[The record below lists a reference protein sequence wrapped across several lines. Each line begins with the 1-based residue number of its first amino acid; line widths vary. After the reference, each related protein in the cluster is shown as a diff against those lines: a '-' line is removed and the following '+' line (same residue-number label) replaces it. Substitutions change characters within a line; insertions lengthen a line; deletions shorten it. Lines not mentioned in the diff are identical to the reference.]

1 MGKGGVEN
9 LSWKGSMMGGK
20 QTIPCKTCPKHDDA
34 GDAGGARDIK
44 EEGRRELPC
53 RLDAGGADPS
63 APAKLSF
70 RS

>member
-1 MGKGGVEN
+1 
-9 LSWKGSMMGGK
+9 MMGGK

-34 GDAGGARDIK
+34 GGARDIK
-44 EEGRRELPC
+44 EEGRRELRS